1 MPEFANVHGLKETVA
16 ALRALPSQFA
26 SKNGGPMR
34 AALFKAAKPMRDDAI
49 VRAPVDTFNLKANI
63 YLYRDRNPAAAGA
76 NERYIIGVRQKRRKY
91 ARSELNRRL
100 GRIGKSY
107 RIRGDAY
114 YWWFVEFGTEKMPA
128 ANGGRGFLRP
138 AFESGK
144 AAFVS
149 TFAAELAKGVE
160 SAARRAKQAANA

>member
-49 VRAPVDTFNLKANI
+49 ARAPVDTGNLKANV
-63 YLYRDRNPAAAGA
+63 YLYRDRNPAAVGA

-91 ARSELNRRL
+91 ARTQLNRRL
-100 GRIGKSY
+100 GRIGKSFAL
-107 RIRGDAY
+107 RGDAY
-114 YWWFVEFGTEKMPA
+114 YWWFVEFGTEKMTAHP
-128 ANGGRGFLRP
+128 FLRP

-149 TFAAELAKGVE
+149 TFAAELAKGVNA
-160 SAARRAKQAANA
+160 AARRAKQAANA

>member
-49 VRAPVDTFNLKANI
+49 ARAPVDTGNLKANV
-63 YLYRDRNPAAAGA
+63 YLYRDRNPAAVGA

-91 ARSELNRRL
+91 ARTQLNRRL
-100 GRIGKSY
+100 GRIGKSFAL
-107 RIRGDAY
+107 RGDAY
-114 YWWFVEFGTEKMPA
+114 YWWFVEFGTERMSARP
-128 ANGGRGFLRP
+128 FLRP